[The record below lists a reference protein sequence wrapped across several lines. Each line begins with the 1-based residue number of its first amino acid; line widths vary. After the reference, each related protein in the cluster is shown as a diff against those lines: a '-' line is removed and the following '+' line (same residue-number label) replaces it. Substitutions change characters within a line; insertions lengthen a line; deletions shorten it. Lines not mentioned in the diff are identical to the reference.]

1 MQLHFYKYQSSGN
14 SFILIDNLE
23 NKISLLKSQIIK
35 LCDYS
40 FGVGSDGLIILSSVL
55 GMDFEIIFYNPDGS
69 LSFCANG
76 SLCALHFLKKNKFIH
91 GECSFKAFD
100 GLHTAIIENYI
111 HLKMKDIDKYT
122 KLDNGYYLNS
132 GAPHHVKFVN
142 GELLHVNI
150 IKEYKNIRKHN
161 FYKKKLCN
169 INLVSIEG
177 EKTISIRT
185 FEKGVNRETLSC
197 GTGAVASVVAT
208 SIKENLV
215 INSVKTKG
223 GKLKVVFNKNK
234 KDKFSDIYLIGYP
247 QEVFRG
253 KINL

>member
-23 NKISLLKSQIIK
+23 NKTSLLKSQIIK

-69 LSFCANG
+69 LGFCANG
-76 SLCALHFLKKNKFIH
+76 SLCALHFLKKKFISRD
-91 GECSFKAFD
+91 CSFKAFD
-100 GLHTAIIENYI
+100 GIHMAIIENDI
-111 HLKMKDIDKYT
+111 HLKMKDINKYK

-142 GELLHVNI
+142 GELLNLNI
-150 IKEYKNIRKHN
+150 IKEYKDIRKHN

-169 INLVSIEG
+169 INLVFIEG
-177 EKTISIRT
+177 KNTISIRT

-197 GTGAVASVVAT
+197 GTGVVASVIAT
-208 SIKENLV
+208 FIKENLV
-215 INSVKTKG
+215 INSIKTKG
-223 GKLKVVFNKNK
+223 GKLKVIFNKNK
-234 KDKFSDIYLIGYP
+234 KDKFSDIYLIGSP
-247 QEVFRG
+247 QEVFTG

>member
-1 MQLHFYKYQSSGN
+1 
-14 SFILIDNLE
+14 
-23 NKISLLKSQIIK
+23 
-35 LCDYS
+35 
-40 FGVGSDGLIILSSVL
+40 DGLIILSSVL

-69 LSFCANG
+69 LGFCANG
-76 SLCALHFLKKNKFIH
+76 SLCALHFFKKKFISRD
-91 GECSFKAFD
+91 CSFKAFD
-100 GLHTAIIENYI
+100 GIHMAIIENDI
-111 HLKMKDIDKYT
+111 HLKMKDINKYK

-142 GELLHVNI
+142 GELLNLNI
-150 IKEYKNIRKHN
+150 IKEYKDIRKHN

-169 INLVSIEG
+169 INLVFIEE

-215 INSVKTKG
+215 INSIKTKG
-223 GKLKVVFNKNK
+223 GKLKVIFNKNK
-234 KDKFSDIYLIGYP
+234 KDKFSDIYLIGSP